1 MKLKFNKLTDTGTKK
16 VVANFFLF
24 KLFED
29 ADQNSE
35 SCK

>member
-29 ADQNSE
+29 KS
-35 SCK
+35 KFRLL